1 MVKAVAKKGVELV
14 LCRISKLSVQTSYG
28 SEGMAVEPQDTYVE
42 LEVPQSEVV
51 RVEKGEGGRVVVL
64 KLTGAARLLSIMLDQ
79 IEDTNQSRQQKRV
92 SSSQVSRSR

>member
-1 MVKAVAKKGVELV
+1 MGGKVGGAQV
-14 LCRISKLSVQTSYG
+14 LCRISKLEVHTDYG
-28 SEGMAVEPQDTYVE
+28 AQQMAVEPQDTYVE
-42 LEVPQSEVV
+42 LALPESEVV
-51 RVEKGEGGRVVVL
+51 RIEKGEGGQVVVL

>member
-1 MVKAVAKKGVELV
+1 MVKAVAKKAVTLV
-14 LCRISKLSVQTSYG
+14 LCRVGKMEVHTDYG
-28 SEGMAVEPQDTYVE
+28 ALQMSVEPQDTYVE
-42 LEVPQSEVV
+42 LEVPEGDVE
-51 RVEKGEGGRVVVL
+51 RIEKGEGGQVVVL